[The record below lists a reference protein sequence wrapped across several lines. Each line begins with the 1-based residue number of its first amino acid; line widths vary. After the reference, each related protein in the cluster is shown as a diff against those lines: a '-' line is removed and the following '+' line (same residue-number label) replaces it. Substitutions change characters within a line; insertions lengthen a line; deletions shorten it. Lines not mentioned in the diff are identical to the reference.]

1 MRNPRS
7 RLYITTGI
15 VCFIGIIWLLLDYYA
30 SANVTL
36 CPVKLVTGYPCPSCG
51 TTRSI
56 SALLNGQLK
65 DAFMIN
71 PLGIVSSIIIM
82 AVMLL
87 MLLDLVTKRD
97 YYYKLYNQVE
107 KFLQQHKAFSAILVI
122 LVILNWA
129 WNISKGL

>member
-30 SANVTL
+30 SANITL

-56 SALLNGQLK
+56 SALFNGQLK

-82 AVMLL
+82 AVLVL
-87 MLLDLVTKRD
+87 MLLDLVAKRD
-97 YYYKLYNQVE
+97 CYYKVYNQVE

>member
-1 MRNPRS
+1 
-7 RLYITTGI
+7 
-15 VCFIGIIWLLLDYYA
+15 
-30 SANVTL
+30 
-36 CPVKLVTGYPCPSCG
+36 VKLVTGYPCPSCG

-56 SALLNGQLK
+56 SALFNGQLK

-82 AVMLL
+82 AVLVL

-97 YYYKLYNQVE
+97 FYYKVYNQVE
-107 KFLQQHKAFSAILVI
+107 KFLQQHKALSAILVI

>member
-1 MRNPRS
+1 MRGPRS

-15 VCFIGIIWLLLDYYA
+15 VCFFGIVWLLLDYYA
-30 SANVTL
+30 AANVTL

-56 SALLNGQLK
+56 SALFNGK
-65 DAFMIN
+65 IVDAFMIN
-71 PLGIVSSIIIM
+71 PLGIVSSIIIIG
-82 AVMLL
+82 VLLL
-87 MLLDLVTKRD
+87 MLLDLLTKRD
-97 YYYKLYNQVE
+97 YYFKVYSRAE
-107 KFLQQHKAFSAILVI
+107 KFLQQHKAFSAILVL

>member
-56 SALLNGQLK
+56 SALFNGQLK
-65 DAFMIN
+65 EAFMIN
-71 PLGIVSSIIIM
+71 PFGIVSSIIIM

-97 YYYKLYNQVE
+97 YYHKLYNQVE

>member
-1 MRNPRS
+1 MWNPRS

-56 SALLNGQLK
+56 SALFNGQLK

>member
-30 SANVTL
+30 SANITL

-56 SALLNGQLK
+56 SALFNGQVK

-82 AVMLL
+82 AVLVL

-97 YYYKLYNQVE
+97 YYYKVYNQVE

-122 LVILNWA
+122 LVILNWV

>member
-1 MRNPRS
+1 
-7 RLYITTGI
+7 
-15 VCFIGIIWLLLDYYA
+15 
-30 SANVTL
+30 
-36 CPVKLVTGYPCPSCG
+36 
-51 TTRSI
+51 
-56 SALLNGQLK
+56 
-65 DAFMIN
+65 MIN

-82 AVMLL
+82 AVLLL

-97 YYYKLYNQVE
+97 YYYKVYNQVE

>member
-56 SALLNGQLK
+56 SALFNGQLK

>member
-30 SANVTL
+30 SANITL

-56 SALLNGQLK
+56 SALFNGQLK

-82 AVMLL
+82 VVLVL

-97 YYYKLYNQVE
+97 FYYKVYNQVE